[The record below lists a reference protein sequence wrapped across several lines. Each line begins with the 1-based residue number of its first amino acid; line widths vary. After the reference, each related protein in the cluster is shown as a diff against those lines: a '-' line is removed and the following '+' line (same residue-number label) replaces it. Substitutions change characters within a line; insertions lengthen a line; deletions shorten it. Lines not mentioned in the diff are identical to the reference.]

1 VYQPLDPLLQNQ
13 LRLAL
18 MSLLSVETPLPFSG
32 LKEKTAAT
40 AGNLSIQI
48 AKLKAA
54 GYIDVNKQFL
64 NNYPQTLVCITEKG
78 KTAFRNY
85 ATSMQ
90 GYLHPGV
97 QNPE

>member
-1 VYQPLDPLLQNQ
+1 MYHPLDPLLQNQ

-18 MSLLSVETPLPFSG
+18 MSLLSIETKLPFSV

-54 GYIDVNKQFL
+54 GYVDVSKQFL
-64 NNYPQTLVCITEKG
+64 NNYPQTLVCINEKG

-85 ATSMQ
+85 AASLQ
-90 GYLHPGV
+90 SYLYPHDRKT
-97 QNPE
+97 E